1 MTEHDQEPL
10 SSVGSDLVSHANEF
24 GSPNRLPL
32 ITQLFPFL
40 FLASRRMTTR
50 EMSDWLSKEKG
61 VSLSAPMIT
70 KGLKRPD
77 LHLKR
82 IVEHV
87 QPLAAFVCAVHD
99 LNVDGLLFGENPQR
113 RCSELKD
120 FADGIWGAPD
130 EVTTDSVREA
140 LNSLMEFWEPIPD
153 EVKIMT
159 RRFFD
164 FSDTQTGETEEE
176 TTNPDDD
183 E

>member
-1 MTEHDQEPL
+1 MTDYDHEPL

-87 QPLAAFVCAVHD
+87 QPLAAFVCAVHERD
-99 LNVDGLLFGENPQR
+99 VDGLLFGDDPYK
-113 RCSELKD
+113 RCSELQA
-120 FADGIWGAPD
+120 FADEIWGAPD
-130 EVTTDSVREA
+130 EATTDSVREA
-140 LNSLMEFWEPIPD
+140 VSSLIESWAPIPD

-164 FSDTQTGETEEE
+164 FSNTSTGETEEE
-176 TTNPDDD
+176 TTNPD
-183 E
+183 EIE